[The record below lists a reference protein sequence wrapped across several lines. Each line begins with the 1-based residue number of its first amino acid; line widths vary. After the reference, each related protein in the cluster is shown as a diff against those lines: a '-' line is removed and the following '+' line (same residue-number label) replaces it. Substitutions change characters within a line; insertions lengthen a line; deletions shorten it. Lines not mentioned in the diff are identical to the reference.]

1 MVDAAN
7 EGADKEDVS
16 IIIDGTSFDVP
27 KGKITFEGVVNLAFD
42 NNPPSGPNVVI
53 TVTYSRGEGGH
64 SGSLLPG
71 SDVEVT
77 AGMVFNVKATDKS

>member
-1 MVDAAN
+1 M
-7 EGADKEDVS
+7 ADDEHKEHEVR
-16 IIIDGTSFDVP
+16 IIVDGTPHEVH
-27 KGKITFEGVVNLAFD
+27 KGKVSYAEIVNLAFD

-53 TVTYSRGEGGH
+53 TVNYSKGVDGH

-71 SDVEVT
+71 HEVEVT

>member
-1 MVDAAN
+1 MVDAASD
-7 EGADKEDVS
+7 ASDKQVS
-16 IIIDGTSFDVP
+16 IIIDGTPFEVP
-27 KGKITFEGVVNLAFD
+27 KGKITFEQVVNLAFD

-53 TVTYSRGEGGH
+53 TVNYSRGEGGH

-71 SDVEVT
+71 QDVEVT